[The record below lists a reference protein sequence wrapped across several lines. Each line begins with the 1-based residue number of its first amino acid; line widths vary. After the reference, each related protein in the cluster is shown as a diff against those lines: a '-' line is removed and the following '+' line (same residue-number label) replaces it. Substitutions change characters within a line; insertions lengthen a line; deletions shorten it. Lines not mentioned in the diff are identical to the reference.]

1 MVLGAVAITIGLL
14 ALSYLDIETEL
25 WWIVMGLVLVGVGM
39 AFFAPVTT
47 NFFMGSISRENYGMA
62 SATQSTMIYAGQTF
76 SLGLLILIFT
86 GFMGGVQITSA
97 NFSVFLLSL
106 KIAFTLLAVFSGI
119 GLVLSLFMKRP
130 AP

>member
-1 MVLGAVAITIGLL
+1 
-14 ALSYLDIETEL
+14 
-25 WWIVMGLVLVGVGM
+25 
-39 AFFAPVTT
+39 
-47 NFFMGSISRENYGMA
+47 MA
-62 SATQSTMIYAGQTF
+62 SAPQSTMIYAGQTF